1 MQWFKHFVHWHN
13 DPDISD
19 GYKKFEHLS
28 YVYFICVL
36 EAYAECFD
44 SADHSGYVPLSLGHI
59 SRRCHTFTRR
69 FLEVSAFF
77 RERNRISYHLKG
89 DFICLKIIGFEKLIG
104 TWRAREK
111 LRNVTTPD
119 HACAGEEK
127 KREEEW
133 REEKK
138 KEDDLESAA
147 LEILEYFNKK
157 TGKSLNNCDL
167 ILSLLR
173 GNRAREDFFRVIDLK
188 AADPFFQKN
197 RKLYNLHTLFAGD
210 RFDTYLA
217 EYRDSAS
224 FAKTPEPPAGDAAS
238 GYNFWKMK
246 AAYYHY
252 LKKEFPAMQDAFRSL
267 IDRHPELT
275 AYIARSGIERMLEE
289 VAVHSFD
296 EQKIVLFPLTGING
310 HLWKFF
316 EEFTGLTGVS
326 VGSLLEVPRDFIDSE
341 CFQRYYEAEE
351 ALYV

>member
-28 YVYFICVL
+28 CVYFICVL

-59 SRRCHTFTRR
+59 SRRCHTLPRR

-77 RERNRISYHLKG
+77 RERNRIQYHLKG
-89 DFICLKIIGFEKLIG
+89 DFICLKVIGFENLIG

-119 HACAGEEK
+119 HACDGEEK
-127 KREEEW
+127 KGEKEW

-138 KEDDLESAA
+138 DDLENAA

-157 TGKSLNNCDL
+157 TGKSLNNYDL

-173 GNRAREDFFRVIDLK
+173 GNRSREDFFRIIDLK
-188 AADPFFQKN
+188 TADPFFQKN
-197 RKLYNLHTLFAGD
+197 RKLYNLHTLFDGD

-217 EYRDSAS
+217 ECRDSAS
-224 FAKTPEPPAGDAAS
+224 IAKPPEPRAAAAAS
-238 GYNFWKMK
+238 GYNFWRLN
-246 AAYYHY
+246 AAYFHY
-252 LKKEFPAMQDAFRSL
+252 LKKEFPVMQDTFRSL
-267 IDRHPELT
+267 IDQLPELT
-275 AYIARSGIERMLEE
+275 EYISRSGVGRMLEK
-289 VAVHSFD
+289 VAVHSIG
-296 EQKIVLFPLTGING
+296 EQKIVLFPLTGAND
-310 HLWKFF
+310 HLWKFIDK
-316 EEFTGLTGVS
+316 FTELTGISVS
-326 VGSLLEVPRDFIDSE
+326 SLLDVPKLFIDSE

-351 ALYV
+351 ASYG